1 MNSRLIRSF
10 CLAVC
15 LALPAPALADICD
28 GMYVATGTP
37 AGQQQI
43 RRHFGVPKPEWTQL
57 AAFAAAV
64 EPEQW
69 DYAYNLAKQRLLNA
83 DKISDDE
90 LGIFEAMFV
99 DMRQANSAAAA
110 SATIMAG
117 TVGGVLGLLTGDV
130 AKGVAGAAGGGAIA
144 TQVLSFPTKIVID
157 IVLIQSVLD
166 RLVHNPCLM
175 SAGDA
180 LAELQAP

>member
-1 MNSRLIRSF
+1 MTSRFIKF
-10 CLAVC
+10 FFVAVF
-15 LALPAPALADICD
+15 LVSPLPALASLC
-28 GMYVATGTP
+28 GGTYVATGTP
-37 AGQQQI
+37 AGQYQI
-43 RRHFGVPKPEWTQL
+43 RLHYGEPKPEWTQL

-64 EPEQW
+64 EPDQW

-83 DKISDDE
+83 NKITYDE
-90 LGIFEAMFV
+90 LGIFEAMFA

-110 SATIMAG
+110 SATIMGG

-130 AKGVAGAAGGGAIA
+130 AKGVAGAAGGGAVA
-144 TQVLSFPTKIVID
+144 TQVLAFPIKIGID
-157 IVLIQSVLD
+157 VALNQIVVD
-166 RLVHNPCLM
+166 RLIHNPCLM